1 MKLIVVEI
9 LCSRKRGN
17 LHRVRIMMHVSL
29 SGWPDPNGNPP
40 IAAQNAHLKRNV
52 NLELNFGNSPGFVH
66 G

>member
-1 MKLIVVEI
+1 
-9 LCSRKRGN
+9 
-17 LHRVRIMMHVSL
+17 MMHVSL

-40 IAAQNAHLKRNV
+40 IAAQNAHLKQNV